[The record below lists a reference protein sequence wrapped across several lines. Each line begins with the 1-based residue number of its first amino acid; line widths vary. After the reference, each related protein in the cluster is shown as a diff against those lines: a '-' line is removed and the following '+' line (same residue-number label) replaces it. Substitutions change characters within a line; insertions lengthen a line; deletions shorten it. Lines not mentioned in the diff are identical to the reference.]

1 MLNWR
6 RDPGVERRIEDAK
19 RRSLASEMRT
29 KLLESEIEELDLK
42 LRNFYELELR
52 LKHGKPSRAPGAKP
66 KAWAVWGCC
75 NDDGGVRSPVSAG

>member
-6 RDPGVERRIEDAK
+6 RDPGYEQRMKLLRAEIEDAK

-29 KLLESEIEELDLK
+29 KLIESEIEELDLK

-52 LKHGKPSRAPGAKP
+52 LKHGKSSSLT
-66 KAWAVWGCC
+66 
-75 NDDGGVRSPVSAG
+75 SPNHPLPTESSSSKS

>member
-6 RDPGVERRIEDAK
+6 RDPEVERRIEDAK

-52 LKHGKPSRAPGAKP
+52 LKHGKPSSLT
-66 KAWAVWGCC
+66 
-75 NDDGGVRSPVSAG
+75 SPEQAQSPRSAGPV

>member
-6 RDPGVERRIEDAK
+6 RDPEVERRIEDAK

-52 LKHGKPSRAPGAKP
+52 LKHNKLSSLTSPSHPLPTEGSSSK
-66 KAWAVWGCC
+66 
-75 NDDGGVRSPVSAG
+75 S